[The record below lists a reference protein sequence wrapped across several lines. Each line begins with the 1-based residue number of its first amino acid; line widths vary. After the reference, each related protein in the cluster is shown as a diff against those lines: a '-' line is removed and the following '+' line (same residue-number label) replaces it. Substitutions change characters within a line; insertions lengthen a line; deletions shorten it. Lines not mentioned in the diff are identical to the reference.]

1 METKQFE
8 AYSTDELFCLYNCVR
23 ESLEYVEFDNKSL
36 GEYQNFKFDFAEKLR
51 KSVRIELHKKPDVDP
66 ELWVLT
72 AKPGDMSARA
82 ISETEPDVLECF
94 VTCIT
99 IALKYLDD
107 EDQFFTRIG
116 VTMKFAR
123 SLQTAVSNEL
133 SNRSA
138 NMGA

>member
-36 GEYQNFKFDFAEKLR
+36 GEYPNFNFDSTEVLR
-51 KSVRIELHKKPDVDP
+51 KSVRIELHKKPDIDP
-66 ELWVLT
+66 ELWVRT
-72 AKPGDMSARA
+72 AKPDDMSARA
-82 ISETEPDVLECF
+82 ISETTTDVLKCF
-94 VTCIT
+94 VICIT

-107 EDQFFTRIG
+107 EDQFDTRIG

-123 SLQTAVSNEL
+123 SLRTAISDEL
-133 SNRSA
+133 ARR
-138 NMGA
+138 

>member
-36 GEYQNFKFDFAEKLR
+36 GEYPKFDLDSTEELR
-51 KSVRIELHKKPDVDP
+51 KSVRIGLHKKPDVEP
-66 ELWVLT
+66 EPWVRT
-72 AKPGDMSARA
+72 AKPKDMSARA
-82 ISETEPDVLECF
+82 ISETKPDVLKCF

-107 EDQFFTRIG
+107 EDQFFTRVG

-123 SLQTAVSNEL
+123 SLRTAISDEL
-133 SNRSA
+133 ARR
-138 NMGA
+138 